1 VSILKDIGNI
11 FTGGVSGLA
20 NKIIDTA
27 VAFFPP
33 SMSDAEKAKAT
44 IALKELAHK
53 EELELLNATNEA
65 TQLFNQR
72 VKEYE
77 GTANDLKSIP
87 IIGALIIFL
96 RGAFRPLFAY
106 AIAFVD
112 IKVFSNAWQ
121 ITDPQILSA
130 FWLVNL
136 LVLGFFFGE
145 RTMKNILPLLK
156 EFLKK

>member
-1 VSILKDIGNI
+1 MSWFKDALNTI
-11 FTGGVSGLA
+11 TGGVSGLGET
-20 NKIIDTA
+20 IIDA
-27 VAFFPP
+27 AMSYFPP
-33 SMSDAEKAKAT
+33 SMSDVEKAKAKL
-44 IALKELAHK
+44 ALKEIAHK
-53 EELELLNATNEA
+53 EQLEIMSSANEA
-65 TQLFNQR
+65 TQMFNQR
-72 VKEYE
+72 IKEYE

-87 IIGALIIFL
+87 IVGAIIIFL

-106 AIAFVD
+106 AIAYVD
-112 IKVFSNAWQ
+112 IQVFSKAW
-121 ITDPQILSA
+121 IIDDPQILSA

>member
-1 VSILKDIGNI
+1 MSILKDIGNI

-27 VAFFPP
+27 VGFFPP
-33 SMSDAEKAKAT
+33 SMSEADKANAKL
-44 IALKELAHK
+44 ALKELAHK

-72 VKEYE
+72 IKDYE

-87 IIGALIIFL
+87 FVGAIIIFL
-96 RGAFRPLFAY
+96 RGAFRPMFAY
-106 AIAFVD
+106 AMAFVD
-112 IKVFSNAWQ
+112 IKVFSNAWV
-121 ITDPQILSA
+121 IPEGNIESV
-130 FWLVNL
+130 FWIVNL

-145 RTMKNILPLLK
+145 RALKNILPLLK